1 LDIGVIDM
9 EIRKNEKLR
18 EYQVEMLQLKDYY
31 SREYHTI
38 TSYYWPIIAQ
48 NKKSLKNRIY
58 YTGAMICMLIFFV
71 VVILLGGFKN
81 EYLLWGSLAFSI
93 TLIGIG
99 VIVTIKTLKNKKKI
113 AEEWEKNNKKVQ
125 EIQENIQTIAMKA
138 AEEIPYVIFYSEYY
152 QDIIS
157 KKLLENSQ
165 EWKDLIEQEK
175 QKMLD
180 YTSGSMAYD
189 DVIGYYN
196 HWADNF

>member
-1 LDIGVIDM
+1 M

-48 NKKSLKNRIY
+48 NKKSLK
-58 YTGAMICMLIFFV
+58 TGFIIPVDDMYAHFLLLSFSLEGLKMNIFY
-71 VVILLGGFKN
+71 GKPC
-81 EYLLWGSLAFSI
+81 FSI

-99 VIVTIKTLKNKKKI
+99 VIVTIKALKNKKKI

-125 EIQENIQTIAMKA
+125 EIQENIQAIAMKA

>member
-1 LDIGVIDM
+1 M

-99 VIVTIKTLKNKKKI
+99 VIITIKALKNKKKI
-113 AEEWEKNNKKVQ
+113 AEV
-125 EIQENIQTIAMKA
+125 
-138 AEEIPYVIFYSEYY
+138 
-152 QDIIS
+152 
-157 KKLLENSQ
+157 
-165 EWKDLIEQEK
+165 
-175 QKMLD
+175 
-180 YTSGSMAYD
+180 
-189 DVIGYYN
+189 
-196 HWADNF
+196 